1 MATRRPRTGNLPVE
15 TTELIGRR
23 TELAEIRRLF
33 EEARLVALTGV
44 GGVGKTRLALR
55 AASEAQPSYRD
66 GAWWVELSPLRHG
79 VMLGHTIAEALP
91 LVDRT
96 TRPVLDVVVEY
107 LADREAL
114 LVLDTCEHLI
124 DQCALMAETLLRGA
138 PGLRILVTSR
148 RPLNMI
154 AEQLLDVAPLPV
166 SDSAADE
173 ATAGTDAVA
182 LLAARA
188 ADVVPGFSVTDANRA
203 ELVRLCRRLDGLPL
217 AIELAA
223 ARLRELPL
231 ADLIERLEDRY
242 AVLGTLDDVVGE
254 AEPPWHGT
262 LRTAIGWSH
271 ELCTPAERLVWA
283 RLSVFAGGFDA
294 EAARQV
300 CADTHLPGHEIPAL
314 LEALTEKSVLTWQPT
329 AAGERFRMLDTL
341 REYGAGWL
349 GGLDEEDELRR
360 RHLAHYLGVARAGSA
375 AWIGPDQYAWYDRG
389 TAEHDNFRAALE
401 YALSAPDGLQDH
413 AALELVGSLW
423 FFWYGCGFTKEG
435 QHYVNRALAA
445 DTGPSPARVQALYI
459 ASHVLLYLGD
469 VSGLEERAAECS
481 ALAARF
487 GESERAQAAAAEL
500 RVAAMR
506 GDPVR
511 LASLV
516 EELLATP
523 WRRRPL
529 TFLPL
534 FALVMGAHAHVT
546 AGRFEAAMDLLDEL
560 SAVCERHG
568 EHCMRAW
575 GDLVRAQTELARG
588 RPHVAWAYA
597 RDSLRVKHRLRDG
610 TGSGMALDVLA
621 QAMAA
626 DGSSHQAAWL
636 LGLAQ
641 RVWDTLGRSQAGIP
655 SLIAARRACEERT
668 RAALGDSAYEAAFR
682 TGYDTDLGLGTAR
695 VLGDMSPLSPPSPDP
710 AH

>member
-1 MATRRPRTGNLPVE
+1 MATRKPRTGNLPAE

-23 TELAEIRRLF
+23 SELTEIHRLLAET
-33 EEARLVALTGV
+33 RLVVLTGV

-55 AASEAQPSYRD
+55 AASEAQPSFRD
-66 GAWWVELSPLRHG
+66 GAWWVELSPVRHG
-79 VMLGHTIAEALP
+79 VLLAHTIAEALP

-96 TRPVLDVVVEY
+96 TRPVLDVVVDY
-107 LADREAL
+107 LADRETL
-114 LVLDTCEHLI
+114 LVLDTCEHLV
-124 DQCALMAETLLRGA
+124 DECALMAESLLRGA

-154 AEQLLDVAPLPV
+154 AEQPLTVSPLPV
-166 SDSAADE
+166 TGGPAAE
-173 ATAGTDAVA
+173 GARESDAVA

-188 ADVVPGFSVTDANRA
+188 AEAVPGFGVTDANRP
-203 ELVRLCRRLDGLPL
+203 ELVRLCHRLDGLPL

-223 ARLRELPL
+223 ARLRELSM
-231 ADLIERLEDRY
+231 ADLIDRLEDRY
-242 AVLGTLDDVVGE
+242 AVLGTLDDVVDD
-254 AEPPWHGT
+254 AAPPWHRA

-314 LEALTEKSVLTWQPT
+314 LEALTEKSILNWQPT
-329 AAGERFRMLDTL
+329 AAGERFRMLDTI

-360 RHLAHYLGVARAGSA
+360 RHLDHYLGLARACGA
-375 AWIGPDQYAWYDRG
+375 AWIGPDQYTWYDRA
-389 TAEHDNFRAALE
+389 TAEHGNFRAALE
-401 YALSAPDGLQDH
+401 YALAAPDDPHDH
-413 AALELVGSLW
+413 AALELVGALW

-435 QHYVNRALAA
+435 QHYVNRALGA
-445 DTGPSPARVQALYI
+445 DPGPSRPRVQALYV
-459 ASHVLLYLGD
+459 ASQVLLYLGD
-469 VSGLEERAAECS
+469 LTGLQERAAECS

-487 GESERAQAAAAEL
+487 GETERAQAVAAEL

-506 GDPVR
+506 GDPARVV
-511 LASLV
+511 SLV
-516 EELLATP
+516 EKLLATP

-546 AGRFEAAMDLLDEL
+546 AGRVEAAVDLLDEL

-568 EHCMRAW
+568 ERCMRAW
-575 GDLVRAQTELARG
+575 GDLVRSQAELARG
-588 RPHVAWAYA
+588 RPHTAWDHA
-597 RDSLRVKHRLRDG
+597 RDALRVKHRLRDG
-610 TGSGMALDVLA
+610 TGSGMAIDVLA
-621 QAMAA
+621 QAMDAT
-626 DGSSHQAAWL
+626 GSSHQAGWL

-641 RVWDTLGRSQAGIP
+641 QVWDDLGRPQAGIP
-655 SLIAARRACEERT
+655 ALISARRACEART

-682 TGYDTDLGLGTAR
+682 TGYDTDLDLGTAR
-695 VLGDMSPLSPPSPDP
+695 VLGDMALLPPPSPASAD
-710 AH
+710 